1 MRAIYIQYI
10 QITPPPCR
18 SLPLLA
24 LSFPSSAPAPAI
36 TPPPFSSPLLPP
48 SPAPHGGGDL
58 PAVPPIDVFAYSVTP
73 DDHQAHL
80 QKEFAAGPAPPSAPS
95 RPPLVDPPSPPCAW
109 PPSPPAPHARRP
121 SAPAP
126 AWRRAG
132 ARPARG
138 GTDRASGGGAVPRA
152 APPKGGVSRRAQLQA
167 SSLCCCCL
175 LLVVL
180 FQASGCWLLPSVV
193 LCVGVFLLLLCH
205 AAFLFLSLSLLFCF
219 VLCLCFCVSAAV
231 AFCRSCAD
239 DGRPRPRGIGR
250 RCVAGT
256 DFDAHDGIL
265 STYYVQYIPASPATC
280 RAIAPQRSLPHCGAV
295 PVGTDFVA
303 CDGEFC
309 PFLRHSP
316 VHLLACLVRRAPP
329 RGGSFLPRDAVFART
344 WIFTCVFAVNS
355 VVFCAVRPKRHSPVP

>member
-1 MRAIYIQYI
+1 MAGGTSQRS
-10 QITPPPCR
+10 PP
-18 SLPLLA
+18 S
-24 LSFPSSAPAPAI
+24 
-36 TPPPFSSPLLPP
+36 TSSPTRSHPMTTRRTCRRSSRP
-48 SPAPHGGGDL
+48 GRP
-58 PAVPPIDVFAYSVTP
+58 
-73 DDHQAHL
+73 
-80 QKEFAAGPAPPSAPS
+80 PPSAPS

-280 RAIAPQRSLPHCGAV
+280 RAIAPQR
-295 PVGTDFVA
+295 
-303 CDGEFC
+303 
-309 PFLRHSP
+309 
-316 VHLLACLVRRAPP
+316 
-329 RGGSFLPRDAVFART
+329 
-344 WIFTCVFAVNS
+344 
-355 VVFCAVRPKRHSPVP
+355 